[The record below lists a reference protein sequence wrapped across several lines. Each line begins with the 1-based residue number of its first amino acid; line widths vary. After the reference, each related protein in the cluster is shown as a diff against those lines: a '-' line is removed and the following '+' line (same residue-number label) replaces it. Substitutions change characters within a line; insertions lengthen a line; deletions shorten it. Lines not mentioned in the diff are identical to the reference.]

1 MNGLKRK
8 LGGKQGTAVDFVTKY
23 GISIIFVAMVIVF
36 SSMNPIFLSFA
47 NFSNLMYSTAANGIA
62 LIGVALV
69 IISGG
74 MDISVGS
81 IMFGAGCVTV
91 LLGNM
96 GLPVPVVL
104 LLAILLGGVMGMFNG
119 YLISK
124 WKMVPLMVTLATTA
138 LFRGVMLYTI
148 NEGYLPFKTHD
159 FTALIVETKLLGIP
173 VSVYVFVALILL
185 FQQVLTKTK
194 FGWHLLAIG
203 NNVDAC
209 RKIGINVQK
218 MQFAVY
224 TLNGLLAGL
233 AGFILVG
240 MIGEISP
247 TFATGGEFTMITG
260 AVLGG
265 VALSGGKGSIFPG
278 AFIGALMI
286 FTIENGLN
294 IISANPYAYTIVRG
308 VVIFI
313 AVALSS
319 IKYEGEIR

>member
-1 MNGLKRK
+1 MNGLSREQ
-8 LGGKQGTAVDFVTKY
+8 GGKQFSPVDFVTKY
-23 GISIIFVAMVIVF
+23 GILIIFAGMAIVF
-36 SSMNPIFLSFA
+36 STLNPIFLSFT
-47 NFSNLMYSTAANGIA
+47 NFSNLMYSTAANGVA
-62 LIGVALV
+62 LIGVAMV

-74 MDISVGS
+74 TDISVGS
-81 IMFGAGCVTV
+81 MMFGAGCVTV
-91 LLGNM
+91 LAGNA
-96 GLPVPVVL
+96 GVPLPIVL
-104 LLAILLGGVMGMFNG
+104 LLSILIGGVMGAFNG

-148 NEGYLPFKTHD
+148 NEGYLPFKTHA

-173 VSVYVFVALILL
+173 VSVYVFVVLVFL
-185 FQQVLTKTK
+185 FQLVMTKTK

-209 RKIGINVQK
+209 RKIGINVQR

-278 AFIGALMI
+278 AFLGALMI
-286 FTIENGLN
+286 YTIENGLN

-313 AVALSS
+313 AVAMSS
-319 IKYEGEIR
+319 IKFEGDIR